1 VIEWA
6 TAELARRGKRVTGEP
21 KIVHDRPWAKVA
33 RIPTDD
39 GATFV
44 KTMSP
49 VLGHEIPVTALL
61 ARIAPSLVTALV
73 AYDVDQRF
81 MLMEDAGERLRAH
94 LERDHDLRHWRGIL
108 PRYAELQLRTA
119 RRAGEL
125 VAAGA
130 PDMRGAALPAK
141 FEAVLA
147 TDELL
152 TIAGP
157 QSSTPDHLRRL
168 RTLLPRVR
176 EWSDALTG
184 TVPATIQ
191 HDDLHDGQIF
201 FRDGQLRFLD
211 WGDANVSCPLYSLVV
226 LERSIA
232 HTFKLEQGAP
242 ELVRLRADYLEP
254 FSAVASADLI
264 DAAVS
269 LALVVG
275 RLVRA
280 LTWLSLVRSLPPGN
294 SEAEAVPGW
303 FELFL
308 EAGEAFERRAK

>member
-1 VIEWA
+1 MIEWA
-6 TAELARRGKRVTGEP
+6 TSELARRGKRVTGKA

-44 KTMSP
+44 KTMTS
-49 VLGHEIPVTALL
+49 VLAHEIPMTALL
-61 ARIAPSLVTALV
+61 ARVAPPLVTALI
-73 AYDVDQRF
+73 AYDVERRF
-81 MLMEDAGERLRAH
+81 MLMEDAGERLRAL
-94 LERDHDLRHWRGIL
+94 LERDHDIRHWRGIL
-108 PRYAELQLRTA
+108 PRYAEVQLRTV
-119 RRAGEL
+119 RHAGEL

-130 PDMRGAALPAK
+130 PDMRGAALPEK

-157 QSSTPDHLRRL
+157 RSSRPEHLRRL
-168 RTLLPRVR
+168 RALVPRVR
-176 EWSDALTG
+176 EWSDALAG

-201 FRDGQLRFLD
+201 FRDEELRFID
-211 WGDANVSCPLYSLVV
+211 WGDANVSCPFYSLVV
-226 LERSIA
+226 IERSIA
-232 HTFKLEQGAP
+232 HTFKLEPGAA
-242 ELVRLRADYLEP
+242 ELLRLRAEYLEP
-254 FSAVASADLI
+254 FSAVAPA
-264 DAAVS
+264 
-269 LALVVG
+269 ALVETAVAVALMLG

-280 LTWLSLVRSLPPGN
+280 LTWLSLVRSLPPEN
-294 SEAEAVPGW
+294 SEVEAVPGW

-308 EAGEAFERRAK
+308 EAAEPFDRRA

>member
-6 TAELARRGKRVTGEP
+6 TAELARRGKRVTGET
-21 KIVHDRPWAKVA
+21 KIVHDRPWAQVA

-39 GATFV
+39 GATYV
-44 KTMSP
+44 KTMTA
-49 VLGHEIPVTALL
+49 VLGHEIPMTALL
-61 ARIAPSLVTALV
+61 SRIAPSLVTALIN
-73 AYDVDQRF
+73 YDVDERF
-81 MLMEDAGERLRAH
+81 MLMEDAGERLRAL
-94 LERDHDLRHWRGIL
+94 LERDKDLRHWRGIL

-130 PDMRGAALPAK
+130 PDMRGAALAAK
-141 FEAVLA
+141 FESVVE

-157 QSSTPDHLRRL
+157 RSSTTEHVRRL
-168 RTLLPRVR
+168 RALLPRVR

-201 FRDGQLRFLD
+201 LRDGHLRFLD
-211 WGDANVSCPLYSLVV
+211 WGDANVSCPFYSLVV
-226 LERSIA
+226 VERSIA
-232 HTFKLEQGAP
+232 YTFTLAPDAP
-242 ELVRLRADYLEP
+242 ELTRLRAEYLEP
-254 FSAVASADLI
+254 FSAVAPAALI
-264 DAAVS
+264 DTAVS
-269 LALVVG
+269 LALMLG

-308 EAGEAFERRAK
+308 EAAEAFERR

>member
-1 VIEWA
+1 VIDWA
-6 TAELARRGKRVTGEP
+6 TAELARRGKRITGEA

-44 KTMSP
+44 KTMTP

-61 ARIAPSLVTALV
+61 ARIAPSLVTALI
-73 AYDVDQRF
+73 AHDVERRF
-81 MLMEDAGERLRAH
+81 LLMEDAGERLRAL
-94 LERDHDLRHWRGIL
+94 LERDRDIRHWRGIL
-108 PRYAELQLRTA
+108 PRYAELQLRTV
-119 RRAGEL
+119 RRVGEL

-130 PDMRGAALPAK
+130 PDMRGAALVAK
-141 FEAVLA
+141 LEAVLA

-157 QSSTPDHLRRL
+157 RSSTPEHVRRL
-168 RTLLPRVR
+168 RALVPRVR

-191 HDDLHDGQIF
+191 HDDLHDGQVF

-226 LERSIA
+226 VERSIA
-232 HTFKLEQGAP
+232 HTFKLEPGAS
-242 ELVRLRADYLEP
+242 ELGHLRAEYLEP
-254 FSAVASADLI
+254 FIAVAPGASVDT
-264 DAAVS
+264 AVAV
-269 LALVVG
+269 ALVLG

-294 SEAEAVPGW
+294 SEAEAVTGW

-308 EAGEAFERRAK
+308 EGAEAFGRRA